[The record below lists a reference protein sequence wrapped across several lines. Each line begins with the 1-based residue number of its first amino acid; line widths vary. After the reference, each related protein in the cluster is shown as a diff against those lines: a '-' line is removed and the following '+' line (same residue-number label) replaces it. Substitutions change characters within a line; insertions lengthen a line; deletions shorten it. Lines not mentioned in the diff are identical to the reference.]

1 MPPPLPPRPAGGRA
15 RRASGDASRALR
27 AAALALL
34 LAGYGAAASGGTE
47 GAATEG
53 TAEEAEE
60 AAAFLEMYQ
69 VLDAKC
75 QGLRRGDMRM
85 IRNRHPSLAI
95 RYRLK
100 RHLANKPQA
109 GLVTGLIPPG
119 EEGERLGCELLSGR
133 EQRWKV
139 LRAEFA
145 E

>member
-1 MPPPLPPRPAGGRA
+1 MPPPLLPQPAGGKA
-15 RRASGDASRALR
+15 RYASGSALR

-34 LAGYGAAASGGTE
+34 LAGHDAAVSGGTE
-47 GAATEG
+47 EAAAEG
-53 TAEEAEE
+53 AEE

-133 EQRWKV
+133 EQSWKV